1 MLELKHPPPNSCCGS
16 RFRRAYSICYLIIK
30 QFDNDASEYE
40 TPSGLDCLY
49 ISGEFQMHR
58 NLIYLGEILSLHSL
72 SLRCGFNVQYELT
85 NTFTT
90 ILGPWDTHGTKHG
103 LYPEGLHLLNRE
115 Y

>member
-1 MLELKHPPPNSCCGS
+1 MHQNTRNLQVLIV
-16 RFRRAYSICYLIIK
+16 SI
-30 QFDNDASEYE
+30 SV
-40 TPSGLDCLY
+40 G
-49 ISGEFQMHR
+49 MHR

-72 SLRCGFNVQYELT
+72 SLRCGFNIQYELT